1 MWPSQMGAP
10 ANVLQIGIRLLKIH
24 EADVVRC
31 TILVVGHHCMNR
43 LDTLL
48 NSSELR

>member
-10 ANVLQIGIRLLKIH
+10 ANVLQIGIRLLKTH
-24 EADVVRC
+24 EVDVVQC
-31 TILVVGHHCMNR
+31 ITLVVGHHCMNR